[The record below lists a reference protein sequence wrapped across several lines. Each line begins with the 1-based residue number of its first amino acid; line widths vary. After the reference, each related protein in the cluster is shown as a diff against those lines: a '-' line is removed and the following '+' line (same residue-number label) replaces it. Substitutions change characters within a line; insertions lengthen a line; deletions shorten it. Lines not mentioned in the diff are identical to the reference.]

1 MEDEYA
7 KTSDAED
14 KVIIGFGLAFIY
26 DKSNQYKTAFNYLK
40 EVNDIA
46 CKRIN
51 YTNDIKIVVK
61 ETIEKNNLLAKN
73 IKYEMTGNPFL

>member
-61 ETIEKNNLLAKN
+61 ETKRI
-73 IKYEMTGNPFL
+73 F